1 MKRAVSVSLGSHRR
15 DKKVIVDFNG
25 VSISVE
31 RIGTGGDARA
41 ARQLFKE
48 LDGKADALSVGGI
61 DLYVHLDGHDYPI
74 RAALKL
80 VQDVRQSALVDGRM
94 LKYALEGRLFERAES
109 LLGGRA

>member
-1 MKRAVSVSLGSHRR
+1 MKRAVSVSLGSPRR

-80 VQDVRQSALVDGRM
+80 VQAFFSRVQVIQKLLQSF
-94 LKYALEGRLFERAES
+94 YTIFI
-109 LLGGRA
+109 